1 MSQAAARPP
10 VQDGTSSPVGAAEA
24 PIDTAD
30 TVIHRPT
37 GEIWTVCCVH
47 DRAVYVCGMPG
58 GPYRVAECE
67 LVRQATEDE
76 RLDLLK
82 RLAASTMKG
91 HRPEYARAAL
101 KGIA

>member
-1 MSQAAARPP
+1 
-10 VQDGTSSPVGAAEA
+10 
-24 PIDTAD
+24 
-30 TVIHRPT
+30 
-37 GEIWTVCCVH
+37 
-47 DRAVYVCGMPG
+47 MPG